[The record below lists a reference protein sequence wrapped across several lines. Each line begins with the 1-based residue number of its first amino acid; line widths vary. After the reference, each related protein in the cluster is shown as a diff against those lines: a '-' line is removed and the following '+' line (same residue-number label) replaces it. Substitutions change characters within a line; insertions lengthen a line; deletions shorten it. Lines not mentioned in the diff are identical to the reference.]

1 MTTQPFS
8 APTVSLPRLLLHL
21 EGFALFAG
29 AIAVYTQ
36 QEGSLWLFLGLLLV
50 PDLSMV
56 GYLRNPRIGA
66 LTYNLV
72 HTYVVPAVFLALMFM
87 IDSEIGV
94 QTALIWFAHIGMD
107 RTVGYGLKYPTEF
120 KSTHLGRV

>member
-1 MTTQPFS
+1 MTTQTFS
-8 APTVSLPRLLLHL
+8 ASIVSLPRLLLHL

-36 QEGSLWLFLGLLLV
+36 QEGSLWLFLALLLM

-107 RTVGYGLKYPTEF
+107 RMLGYGLKYPTEF

>member
-1 MTTQPFS
+1 MTTQTFS
-8 APTVSLPRLLLHL
+8 APTVSLPRLLLYL
-21 EGFALFAG
+21 EGFALFVG

-36 QEGSLWLFLGLLLV
+36 QEGRLWLFLALLLV

-107 RTVGYGLKYPTEF
+107 RMLGYGLKYPTEF